1 MRNGLSVSE
10 GHFLGQDCSKGLSIN
25 NLTIS
30 HPIFEPSLNAPQSR
44 KPQHSPGYVS
54 PFPQS
59 FRPNLAQILARD
71 CEGYLLTGPKR
82 KDKGFSLCPSCFYFS
97 LLTSYFSLFTFH

>member
-1 MRNGLSVSE
+1 MSVKE
-10 GHFLGQDCSKGLSIN
+10 LQENQPKGLSIN

-30 HPIFEPSLNAPQSR
+30 HPIFGPSLNAPQSR

-54 PFPQS
+54 AFSQS

-71 CEGYLLTGPKR
+71 CEGYLLTGPYTA
-82 KDKGFSLCPSCFYFS
+82 FSRPPAAFR
-97 LLTSYFSLFTFH
+97 